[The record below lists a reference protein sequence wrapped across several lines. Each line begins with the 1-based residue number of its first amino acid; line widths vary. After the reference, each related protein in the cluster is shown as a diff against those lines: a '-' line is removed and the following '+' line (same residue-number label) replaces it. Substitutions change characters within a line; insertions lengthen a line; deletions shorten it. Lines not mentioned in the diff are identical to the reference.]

1 MSIPNQV
8 NPITTIILSALSE
21 QVAEKSIVWLAQKR
35 EKILL
40 SEKEMDFFMAFS
52 QASRYFKS
60 IPLKLSVDQFH
71 ESQALCAGLRMDLW
85 SQLQAA
91 RVYLLLQYP
100 AADSASWKSTL
111 QKLFETGDMLEV
123 EALYSALP
131 IMPFADEMV
140 GRAREG
146 LRTNITSVFD
156 AVALNNPYP
165 STYFDESAW
174 NQMVVK
180 AIFMQR
186 PLFKIQ
192 HAEARA
198 NQELADIII
207 DFAHERW
214 SAGRNVIPEL
224 WRFVGPFISSKNIED
239 LKKVVEEG
247 NELEK
252 KAALLACSMSDFP
265 EAKTLLEKNSEIAKE
280 IESGKLNWDWIGE
293 EALAIA

>member
-1 MSIPNQV
+1 MSTSNKA
-8 NPITTIILSALSE
+8 NPIAIIILSALSE
-21 QVAEKSIVWLAQKR
+21 QVGEKSIGWLAQKR

-40 SEKEMDFFMAFS
+40 SEKEMDFFIAFS
-52 QASRYFKS
+52 QVSRYFKNN
-60 IPLKLSVDQFH
+60 PFKLSEEQIQ
-71 ESQALCAGLRMDLW
+71 EANILCEGIRMDLW
-85 SQLQAA
+85 TQMQAA

-100 AADSASWKSTL
+100 ATDFNSWMSTL

-131 IMPFADEMV
+131 LMPFSEEMI

-165 STYFDESAW
+165 SKYFDESAW

-192 HAEARA
+192 NAESRA
-198 NQELADIII
+198 NRELSDIII

-214 SAGRNVIPEL
+214 AAGRDVIPEL
-224 WRFVGPFISSKNIED
+224 WRFVGPFINSENFKDIKRVSNSED
-239 LKKVVEEG
+239 
-247 NELEK
+247 ELERN
-252 KAALLACSMSDFP
+252 AALLACSMSNYP
-265 EAKTLLEKNSEIAKE
+265 EAKELLKSYPDIDKK
-280 IESGKLNWDWIGE
+280 IESGKLNWNWIGE
-293 EALAIA
+293 KALDLS